1 MIHTYNIG
9 GMSCDGCRSTVEKAL
24 NTIHG
29 IKASVTLEP
38 PVAKIEM
45 DKTIPTARLQ
55 EVIKTAGNYSIEM
68 GYPNGTTHKTEES
81 LKVKTC
87 C

>member
-9 GMSCDGCRSTVEKAL
+9 GMSCDSCRSTVEKAL

-29 IKASVTLEP
+29 IKASVILEP

-45 DKTIPTARLQ
+45 DKTIPTTRLQ
-55 EVIKTAGNYSIEM
+55 EVLTTAGNYTIEM
-68 GYPNGTTHKTEES
+68 GSTTTTHKTEES
-81 LKVKTC
+81 VKGKSC

>member
-9 GMSCDGCRSTVEKAL
+9 GMSCDGCRSAVEKAL

-29 IKASVTLEP
+29 IKASVTLDP
-38 PVAKIEM
+38 AVAKIEM
-45 DKTIPTARLQ
+45 DKTVPTTRLQ
-55 EVIKTAGNYSIEM
+55 SALTTVGNYTIEM
-68 GYPNGTTHKTEES
+68 GYSNGTTHKTEES
-81 LKVKTC
+81 PKDKSC

>member
-9 GMSCDGCRSTVEKAL
+9 GMSCGSCRSTVEKAL

-29 IKASVTLEP
+29 IKASVTLDP

-45 DKTIPTARLQ
+45 DKTIPTTRLQ
-55 EVIKTAGNYSIEM
+55 EALTTAGDYTIEM
-68 GYPNGTTHKTEES
+68 GSSTTATPKNEEGS
-81 LKVKTC
+81 KIKSC